1 MLALLAVVLTHHRL
15 ERAAAAFASEMAIR
29 VGCDRVLVGFVEDRF
44 TQVVALSHGTLDE
57 GRTEFL
63 RSVGAAMDE
72 AIDQGVVVVLPIPQG
87 DLPRIILAHDELLR
101 HQGGSVCTI
110 PIAVGQQFVG
120 AVSLLFRQSDGVLEH
135 QQIQAWEHAIAL
147 LGPVLELMRQQE
159 RPWHQRAKAL
169 LSRRWHHLRSPA
181 GRRLRI
187 GLASALAGLAVV
199 LFLPFDYRIGGNARL
214 EGAVQRVLVA
224 PADGFLKRALVR
236 PGDEVKAGQVVVELA
251 DQELQLERH
260 KWVSEVAVHDNA
272 LSAAMARADR
282 AQLVINQAKGDEARA
297 RLALVDELLGRIQV
311 KAPFDGSVISGDLS
325 QSLGAPVKQGDV
337 LLTVAPSSRYRVIIE
352 VDERDIARVKA
363 GQHGHL
369 ALSALPW
376 DTLPFEVK
384 RITPMAKAVDG
395 LNVFEVEAA
404 LGSQPD
410 SLRPGQRGVARI
422 LVGREPLAWAWTH
435 RVTEWV
441 RIVLW
446 GWLGH

>member
-1 MLALLAVVLTHHRL
+1 MLAVMLTHRRVEL
-15 ERAAAAFASEMAIR
+15 AAAAFASEFATRLGCER
-29 VGCDRVLVGFVEDRF
+29 VAVGFLEDRF
-44 TQVVALSHGTLDE
+44 VQVVAVSHGALEE

-63 RSVGAAMDE
+63 RCVGAAMDE
-72 AIDQGVVVVLPIPQG
+72 AIDQGVSVAMPIPQG
-87 DLPRIILAHDELLR
+87 ALPRIILAHDELLR

-110 PIAVGQQFVG
+110 PIAVDGQFVG
-120 AVSLLFRQSDGVLEH
+120 AVSLLFRQPGRGFGDE
-135 QQIQAWEHAIAL
+135 QIQVWEHAIAL
-147 LGPVLELMRQQE
+147 IGPVLELMRQRE
-159 RPWHQRAKAL
+159 RPWRKRVKEQL
-169 LSRRWHHLRSPA
+169 RRGWLHLRSPA
-181 GRRLRI
+181 GRRLRV
-187 GLASALAGLAVV
+187 GLSAALAGLVIL

-224 PADGFLKRALVR
+224 PADGFLKRTLVR
-236 PGDEVKAGQVVVELA
+236 PGDEVKAGQVVAELA

-282 AQLVINQAKGDEARA
+282 AQLVINRAKGDEARA

-311 KAPFDGSVISGDLS
+311 KAPFDGSIIAGDLS
-325 QSLGAPVKQGDV
+325 QSLGAPVQQGDV
-337 LLTVAPSSRYRVIIE
+337 LMTVAPTARYRVVVE
-352 VDERDIARVKA
+352 VDERDIGRVRT
-363 GQHGHL
+363 GQQGHL

-376 DTLPFEVK
+376 DTLPFEVT

-404 LGSQPD
+404 LGVQPD
-410 SLRPGQRGVARI
+410 GLRPGQRGVARI

-435 RVTEWV
+435 RLTAWGRLAV
-441 RIVLW
+441 W